1 MKELDLIVSQEKLNQ
16 NRKKTLENDRIKN
29 IKKATKENYAEQ
41 ERLRNACIFITMMSI
56 AIFILAMVVCINA
69 NLKKQ
74 GYENCLE
81 QGYDVNY
88 CLKHS

>member
-1 MKELDLIVSQEKLNQ
+1 MRELDLIVSQEKLNQ
-16 NRKKTLENDRIKN
+16 NRKNTLLKE
-29 IKKATKENYAEQ
+29 ATKNNYKEQ
-41 ERLRNACIFITMMSI
+41 ERLRNVCIFMAVMTII
-56 AIFILAMVVCINA
+56 IFILAIIVCINA

-88 CLKHS
+88 CLKNS

>member
-1 MKELDLIVSQEKLNQ
+1 MNLIVSQEKLEQ
-16 NRKKTLENDRIKN
+16 NRKNALLKL
-29 IKKATKENYAEQ
+29 NYKEQ
-41 ERLRNACIFITMMSI
+41 EKLRNICIFMTIMSIVIFALACII
-56 AIFILAMVVCINA
+56 CINM

-81 QGYDVNY
+81 QGYEVNY

>member
-1 MKELDLIVSQEKLNQ
+1 MELIISQEKLEQ
-16 NRKKTLENDRIKN
+16 NRKNALLKE
-29 IKKATKENYAEQ
+29 ATKENYKEQ
-41 ERLRNACIFITMMSI
+41 ERLRNACIFMALTSM
-56 AIFILAMVVCINA
+56 AIFILAILVCINA

-88 CLKHS
+88 CLKNS